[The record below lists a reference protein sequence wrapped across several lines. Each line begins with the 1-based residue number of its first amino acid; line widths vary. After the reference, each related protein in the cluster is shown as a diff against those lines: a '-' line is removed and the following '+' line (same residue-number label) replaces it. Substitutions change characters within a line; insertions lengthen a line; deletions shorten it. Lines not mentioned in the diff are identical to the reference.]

1 MKPEE
6 ITYNLNKVN
15 KKLEVTLYFL
25 KECLEMGTIS
35 TNTDQLVLEGL
46 NIEFLD
52 GQGIDDLM
60 DVRDHLLNQCQI
72 RN

>member
-1 MKPEE
+1 MKHEDV
-6 ITYNLNKVN
+6 ICHLNKAN

-46 NIEFLD
+46 NIEFLNAK
-52 GQGIDDLM
+52 GIDDLS
-60 DVRDHLLNQCQI
+60 DVRDRLLKQCQI
-72 RN
+72 HN